1 MGRYVYTEI
10 GLNLRLKLYKSIG
23 GLLALFV
30 VILSMVSPL
39 ILYPIITGVAWDSD
53 VPDWLGWLVVIGGGI
68 GAGLAILT
76 YRFIICTVG
85 GYPEHVAMQQIVQ
98 RYK

>member
-1 MGRYVYTEI
+1 M
-10 GLNLRLKLYKSIG
+10 RLKFYKFVG
-23 GLLALFV
+23 GLLALSV
-30 VILSMVSPL
+30 VILCMLSPL

-53 VPDWLGWLVVIGGGI
+53 VPDWLGWLVIVGGSI
-68 GAGLAILT
+68 GAGIAILT

-85 GYPEHVAMQQIVQ
+85 GYPEHIAMHEVWQ